1 MAGNDT
7 WNPDQYDRFK
17 AERQRPFF
25 DLAAMVEPQPG
36 MHVLDLGCG
45 TGELT
50 AILHSELGAAHT
62 LGLDSSP
69 AMLEKA
75 EAHAIPDLTFEQ
87 RDIEEDLPAASY
99 NLVFSNAALHWVADH
114 ARLLARLTQVLR
126 PGGQVAIQVPANHN
140 EATHSVAFEVATR
153 EPFRSA
159 LQGYTAPVHVLPPVD
174 YARLLHALGYAEQRV
189 ELRVYRHILESRD
202 AVVEWVKGT
211 TLTVYREKL
220 TDELYVK
227 FLSEYRTQ
235 VCDRLSD
242 DKPFFFPFSR
252 ILLWGQLQK

>member
-1 MAGNDT
+1 MIKDDT

-25 DLAAMVEPQPG
+25 DLAAMVVPDPG

-50 AILHSELGAAHT
+50 AILHRELGAAHT

-75 EAHAIPDLTFEQ
+75 DALATPELTFER
-87 RDIEEDLPAASY
+87 RDIKDDLPAAAY
-99 NLVFSNAALHWVADH
+99 NLVFSNAALHWVPDH
-114 ARLLARLTQVLR
+114 AGLLARLTGVLR
-126 PGGQVAIQVPANHN
+126 PGGQVAIQIPANHH
-140 EATHSVAFEVATR
+140 EITYTVAKQVAGS

-159 LQGYTAPVHVLPPVD
+159 LEGYTAPVHVLLPVD
-174 YARLLHALGYAEQRV
+174 YSRLLHTLGYAEQRV
-189 ELRVYRHILESRD
+189 ELRVYGHLLDSRD

-211 TLTVYREKL
+211 TLTVYRERL
-220 TDELYVK
+220 SDELYER
-227 FLSEYRTQ
+227 FLSEYRA
-235 VCDRLSD
+235 RLLVELAD
-242 DKPFFFPFSR
+242 DKPFFFPYNR
-252 ILLWGQLQK
+252 ILLWGQLQE